1 MRRRLIT
8 ATLVAAL
15 ALSGCGAGDGTGAGS
30 AGAGGAGSR
39 GAGAQPTAASA
50 ADLER
55 EADRLRAEMAALP
68 GVRDAD
74 VAVEQDEKSGRAVR
88 GTVTASGGAA
98 ALVGVLD
105 RATELGWDTE
115 VFVPQVVE
123 VRVVGDDGVTLDATD
138 LGLPG
143 PAATLT
149 GLHERYGPPAADP
162 DL

>member
-1 MRRRLIT
+1 MRRGLT
-8 ATLVAAL
+8 AAALVAAL
-15 ALSGCGAGDGTGAGS
+15 ALSGCADG

-39 GAGAQPTAASA
+39 GTGTQPAAASA
-50 ADLER
+50 ADLEQ
-55 EADRLRAEMAALP
+55 EADRLRAEMTALP

-74 VAVEQDEKSGRAVR
+74 VVVEQDEKSGRAVR
-88 GTVTASGGAA
+88 GDVTASGDAA
-98 ALVGVLD
+98 ALLDVLD
-105 RATELGWDTE
+105 RTTELGWDTE

-123 VRVVGDDGVTLDATD
+123 IRVVGDDGVTLDATD

-162 DL
+162 GR

>member
-1 MRRRLIT
+1 VRWRLT
-8 ATLVAAL
+8 AATLVAAL
-15 ALSGCGAGDGTGAGS
+15 ALSGCAAGDG
-30 AGAGGAGSR
+30 AGAGGAGSP
-39 GAGAQPTAASA
+39 GAGAPPTAASA

-74 VAVEQDEKSGRAVR
+74 VVVEQDEKSGRAVR

-98 ALVGVLD
+98 ALLDVLD

-162 DL
+162 GL